1 MTRQANI
8 LLVDDDPEIAQAVVN
23 YLPPEEFRVE
33 VVGDGDAVLPTMASF
48 QPDVV
53 LLDVNLPSMSGLELL
68 RLIKNEQPDL
78 PIIIVSGFVST
89 ENAIE
94 AMREGAFEY
103 LTKPFRLQ
111 KLERTIA
118 KAIGQ
123 NLPPAVRADDDV
135 PLSDDQ
141 IIGKSPEI
149 VEVAKVIGQ
158 VASTNA
164 PVLVVGETG
173 TGKELVA
180 RVIHRNSIRKDK
192 PFIIINC
199 ASTSEALLET
209 ELFGQDPGGP
219 DGSRTYKIG
228 KFEQANGGTVFLDE
242 VSDLSIGAQSKLLR
256 ILQEGRFDRVNGG
269 HGVET
274 DVRVIAATSRSL
286 VDLMKEGRFRVDLYY
301 RLKVISL
308 FLPPLRERRSDIQL
322 LAEFHIKKY
331 ALQTGRPAKPLSTEA
346 LEHLTRYQWPGNI
359 RELENAVHT
368 AVVLSRESELLREDF
383 PMIGEAGLV
392 LPSDL
397 DDKGRDYQQLLRQT
411 IESVFDRLVTTED
424 GKIHAVLTDAMEQA
438 LVEAALS
445 ATENNQVRAAQ
456 LLGISR
462 NTLRDRMRRFELTTQ
477 PTVVEGNTTA
487 TVV

>member
-1 MTRQANI
+1 MTRQINI

-23 YLPPEEFRVE
+23 YLSPAEFRVE
-33 VVGDGDAVLPTMASF
+33 VVGDGDAVMPTFATF

-53 LLDVNLPSMSGLELL
+53 LLDVNLPSKSGLELL
-68 RLIKNEQPDL
+68 RLIKNEQPNL

-118 KAIGQ
+118 KAVGQ
-123 NLPPAVRADDDV
+123 NPMPTVRADDDV

-149 VEVAKVIGQ
+149 VEVAKIIGQ
-158 VASTNA
+158 VASTDA

-173 TGKELVA
+173 TGKELIA
-180 RVIHRNSIRKDK
+180 RVIHRNSNRKDK

-199 ASTSEALLET
+199 ASTSEALLEA
-209 ELFGQDPGGP
+209 ELFGQEPGGP
-219 DGSRTYKIG
+219 ENDRTHKIG
-228 KFEQANGGTVFLDE
+228 KFEQADGGTVFLDE

-256 ILQEGRFDRVNGG
+256 VLQEGRFERVNGG

-274 DVRVIAATSRSL
+274 NVRVVAATNRSL

-308 FLPPLRERRSDIQL
+308 FLPPLRERRADIQL

-346 LEHLTRYQWPGNI
+346 LEHLTRYPWPGNI

-383 PMIGEAGLV
+383 PMIGEVGPA
-392 LPSDL
+392 LPIDL
-397 DDKGRDYQQLLRQT
+397 DDSSRDYQYLLRQT
-411 IESVFDRLVTTED
+411 IESVFDRLVASAD
-424 GKIHAVLTDAMEQA
+424 GKIHAILTDALEQA
-438 LVEAALS
+438 LVEAALA
-445 ATENNQVRAAQ
+445 ATDNNQVRAAQ

-462 NTLRDRMRRFELTTQ
+462 NTLRDRMRRFDLTAQATM
-477 PTVVEGNTTA
+477 PEGRTAA
-487 TVV
+487 TVS